1 MENEQGSQREPMPQT
16 ARSLRIYTILGAV
29 GLIVLVVAY
38 GIYSQSMK
46 SQAYAPIQLSVP
58 QEKIYIAAMSQYGC
72 PCGSCDLVFMDCDCP
87 LALNVQ
93 REVRQLLARGVTSQ
107 EVIRLLEDVYRAT
120 KGTS

>member
-16 ARSLRIYTILGAV
+16 ARPLRIYAILGAV

-46 SQAYAPIQLSVP
+46 SQAYAPIKLSVS
-58 QEKIYIAAMSQYGC
+58 QEKIYIATMTEYVC

-87 LALNVQ
+87 LALKVQ
-93 REVRQLLARGVTSQ
+93 RDVRQLLARGATSP
-107 EVIRLLEDVYRAT
+107 EIIRLLEDVYRAT
-120 KGTS
+120 KGTP